1 MAVGFKR
8 LKKTS
13 DDEAAYLLD
22 GSQDAATRDAT
33 VDTESSASPSADPL
47 TGPVFFGEAPD
58 FAYDTALAAPPSEN
72 SLQPPSFVLPPSRT
86 RDKATSLHLNPP
98 ASRCDHLGFVTTEID
113 GINLRTIYP
122 DQIESFTAKQ
132 AAPINF
138 FTRDPDAEAGKLIS
152 IEIQKL
158 DHNLAVEEFRQEL
171 NEATAI
177 DLNDV
182 PESIMFEGLRAT
194 ASDRSEWVVHIKGHG
209 EESTNRFRSFF
220 GAKLFAIRAKVS
232 AKDAALEKLPDVEAN
247 TETARIQELET
258 QTKNLDKIATAIEDA
273 LSMPCYSS
281 ITKGEAWDALISDRM
296 TGRAL
301 LAIEI
306 HSHATFVR
314 IDEDFAAAANI
325 DLPDAK
331 MVRDNTD
338 QDHSGQS
345 GEGNQSV
352 LLSFGYG
359 SSSTDPLQ
367 QRILQ
372 ERIPQL
378 ITDLCTSN
386 RFLIEHAHAEQ
397 VNARAAAALQYSLQ
411 HIEREVAL
419 LDVDMARNELVRGS
433 GHDVAKRNARVCEMA
448 LSIKRHIDQREV
460 RAIVEG
466 MPHYT
471 QAMLSWLGEK
481 DSPSIR
487 DRVNMAIG
495 SARDVISGRLDKAT
509 TVISEQTRL
518 HRNVPMPT
526 RMASLEDFK
535 KNQARVKL
543 EKAQAKV
550 DAASF
555 EM

>member
-1 MAVGFKR
+1 MAVGFQR
-8 LKKTS
+8 FKKVA
-13 DDEAAYLLD
+13 DEEASYLLD
-22 GSQDAATRDAT
+22 GPQDATARDAT
-33 VDTESSASPSADPL
+33 ADTEINEPSPTEPL
-47 TGPVFFGEAPD
+47 NGTVFFGDAPD
-58 FAYDTALAAPPSEN
+58 FASEFAFAAS
-72 SLQPPSFVLPPSRT
+72 STGISVRPPSFEQQTSRT
-86 RDKATSLHLNPP
+86 REKATSLHLDPP
-98 ASRCDHLGFVTTEID
+98 ANRCDHLGFVTTEID

-138 FTRDPDAEAGKLIS
+138 FTLEPNVEAGKLIS
-152 IEIQKL
+152 IEIQKV
-158 DHNLAVEEFRQEL
+158 DHNLAVEEFRHEL
-171 NEATAI
+171 NDASAI
-177 DLNDV
+177 DLNDA

-194 ASDRSEWVVHIKGHG
+194 ASDRSQWAVHIKGNG
-209 EESTNRFRSFF
+209 EESTNRFSSFL
-220 GAKLFAIRAKVS
+220 GAKLFATRAKVS
-232 AKDAALEKLPDVEAN
+232 AQSEAVKNLPEVEAN
-247 TETARIQELET
+247 TETARIQELTT
-258 QTKNLDKIATAIEDA
+258 QIKNLDKFASAIEDV
-273 LSMPCYSS
+273 LSAPCYSCV
-281 ITKGEAWDALISDRM
+281 TKGEGWDALIVDRM

-306 HSHATFVR
+306 LSHETFVR

-331 MVRDNTD
+331 LVRDLTD
-338 QDHSGQS
+338 QNGSGS
-345 GEGNQSV
+345 EGSKKGV
-352 LLSFGYG
+352 LLSLGYG

-367 QRILQ
+367 QKILQ
-372 ERIPQL
+372 ERVPNL
-378 ITDLCTSN
+378 IIDLCTSN
-386 RFLIEHAHAEQ
+386 RFIIEHAQSEQ
-397 VNARAAAALQYSLQ
+397 VSARATAALQYSLQ

-419 LDVDMARNELVRGS
+419 LDVDMARNELMRGS

-448 LSIKRHIDQREV
+448 LAIKGQIDHREV
-460 RAIVEG
+460 RTIVEG

-487 DRVNMAIG
+487 DRVNMVIG

-526 RMASLEDFK
+526 RMASLEDFRRS
-535 KNQARVKL
+535 QARVKL